1 MLHEPLLTLGSPPLL
16 PFHQVST
23 KGMYTEVLEI
33 VAVPYHPAVA
43 AVSDY
48 RAMAMAMAMGWK
60 VTSSFIECSQ

>member
-1 MLHEPLLTLGSPPLL
+1 LAPCGRAAEQDRPTATATA
-16 PFHQVST
+16 FANQAVA
-23 KGMYTEVLEI
+23 
-33 VAVPYHPAVA
+33 AVPYHPAVA